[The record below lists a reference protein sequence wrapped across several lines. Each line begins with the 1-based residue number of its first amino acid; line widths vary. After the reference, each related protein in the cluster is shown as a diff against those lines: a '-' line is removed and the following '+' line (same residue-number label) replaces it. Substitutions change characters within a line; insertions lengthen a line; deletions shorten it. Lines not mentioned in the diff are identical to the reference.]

1 MHHRAAFSLLRDLA
15 GPALVGSLPLSFA
28 LAVLLFLLT
37 ANQASAGLIFSSET
51 AIGGDS
57 AAETLSKTYGGPIPQ
72 AHQNDRVTDLARQ
85 AFPSG
90 DGTSSCISI
99 RVVTWPALLPP
110 SRQLPTLEPIA
121 SLARNHFLLFLSG
134 PISERLRPPRAS

>member
-1 MHHRAAFSLLRDLA
+1 MHHRAAFSLPRDLA
-15 GPALVGSLPLSFA
+15 GPAIVGLLRLSFA

-57 AAETLSKTYGGPIPQ
+57 TDEPLPEAYNGQIRQ
-72 AHQNDRVTDLARQ
+72 MHQNNRVTDLARE

-90 DGTSSCISI
+90 DGTSSCISM
-99 RVVTWPALLPP
+99 RVVTWPALLPS

-121 SLARNHFLLFLSG
+121 SLARNDLLLFLSG